1 MVVEEEPPMRRIRP
15 AAAVI
20 ALALSLTSACS
31 SGPSGTAAG
40 AEAGRPV
47 SGGSLTWAVETEPI
61 TFNPHQYAQAKA
73 RLLVWNS
80 FEALLTHDSQGGY
93 LPWLS
98 TGYEV
103 SGDGKIYTFT
113 LRTDVSFTDGT
124 KFDAAAVKA
133 NVDQFLVEGYNPTV
147 LAVQLRNLDR
157 VEVVDA
163 ATVAFHLNQPDV
175 LLLDFLSSPQGA
187 QVSPKSLKEAKNLK
201 AGGPELAGTGP
212 FVLDRYT
219 AGQDVHF
226 TKNPAY
232 NWAPANAGH
241 SGPAYLDEITYRF
254 LKESSVRVGALT
266 SGQVQVIEG
275 VPATDEA
282 LITANRQLSLQRG
295 LNSGSAYS
303 YYLNTA
309 HAPFDDLRV
318 RQAFR
323 EAVDVEAVLTGVY
336 RGTATRAWSVIGPT
350 SPFYD
355 KTLEKTYGGDTAK
368 ANKLLDD
375 AGWTA
380 RDAEGFR
387 VKDGKRLTVR
397 LVQSAPF
404 VRDRRDVLAQAVQA
418 AVKQSAGIDL
428 NVALVDQGT
437 ATKALAEGQYE
448 VFDNSRA
455 DTDAGAALNLLLH
468 SGGAINRTGL
478 RDPALDKLL
487 EEGQA
492 SSDQAKRL
500 AAYRQVQKLV
510 IADQALILP
519 LYAPADQV
527 ASATTVGGLS
537 FEPTAGVPGSA
548 YNVWLSK

>member
-1 MVVEEEPPMRRIRP
+1 MRRTRSAAALAAVVLALTAACSPGEP
-15 AAAVI
+15 AA
-20 ALALSLTSACS
+20 
-31 SGPSGTAAG
+31 SGAG
-40 AEAGRPV
+40 QPV

-73 RLLVWNS
+73 RLLVWNT
-80 FEALLTHDSQGGY
+80 FEALLTHDDKGGH
-93 LPWLS
+93 LPWLA
-98 TGYEV
+98 TGYET
-103 SGDGKIYTFT
+103 SPDGRTYTFK

-124 KFDAAAVKA
+124 RFDAAAVKA
-133 NVDQFLVEGYNPTV
+133 NVDQFAVEGYNPTV
-147 LAVQLRNLDR
+147 AAVQLRNLDR
-157 VEVVDA
+157 VEVIDP
-163 ATVAFHLNQPDV
+163 ATVAFHLERPDV

-219 AGQDVHF
+219 AGQEVHF
-226 TKNPAY
+226 TRNPAY
-232 NWAPANAGH
+232 QWAPANAGH
-241 SGPAYLDEITYRF
+241 TGPAYLDEITYRF
-254 LKESSVRVGALT
+254 LKEPSVRVGALT

-282 LITANRQLSLQRG
+282 LITGNDRLTFARG

-303 YYLNTA
+303 YYFNTA
-309 HAPFDDLRV
+309 HAPFDDIRV
-318 RQAFR
+318 RRAFR
-323 EAVDVEAVLTGVY
+323 EAVDVDAVLQGVY
-336 RGTATRAWSVIGPT
+336 RGSATRAWSVIGPT

-355 KTLEKTYGGDTAK
+355 KSLEKTYGGDAAE
-368 ANKLLDD
+368 ANRLLDE
-375 AGWTA
+375 AGWTT
-380 RDAEGFR
+380 RDADGFR
-387 VKDGKRLTVR
+387 TKDGKRLTVR

-428 NVALVDQGT
+428 NVALVDQGA
-437 ATKALAEGQYE
+437 ATQALADGAYE

-468 SGGAINRTGL
+468 SAGAINRTGVK
-478 RDPALDKLL
+478 DPELDRLL

-492 SSDQAKRL
+492 STDQAARNGTYQRVQRL
-500 AAYRQVQKLV
+500 TVT
-510 IADQALILP
+510 DQALILP

-527 ASATTVGGLS
+527 AAAATVGGLG

-548 YNVWLSK
+548 YHLWLGK

>member
-1 MVVEEEPPMRRIRP
+1 MRRTRP
-15 AAAVI
+15 AAVLAAVT
-20 ALALSLTSACS
+20 LALTAACS
-31 SGPSGTAAG
+31 PGSSAAPG
-40 AEAGRPV
+40 AGQPV

-73 RLLVWNS
+73 RLLVWNT
-80 FEALLTHDSQGGY
+80 FEALLTHDDKGGY
-93 LPWLS
+93 LPWLA
-98 TGYEV
+98 TGYET
-103 SGDGKIYTFT
+103 SPDGKTYTFR

-124 KFDAAAVKA
+124 TFDAAAVKA
-133 NVDQFLVEGYNPTV
+133 NVDQFAVEGYNPQV
-147 LAVQLRNLDR
+147 QAVQLRHLDR
-157 VEVVDA
+157 VEVVDP
-163 ATVAFHLNQPDV
+163 ATVAFHLEQPDV
-175 LLLDFLSSPQGA
+175 LILDFLSSPQGA

-212 FVLDRYT
+212 FILDRYT
-219 AGQDVHF
+219 AGQEVHF

-232 NWAPANAGH
+232 QWAPANAGH
-241 SGPAYLDEITYRF
+241 TGPAYLDEITYRF

-282 LITANRQLSLQRG
+282 LITGNDQLTFARG

-303 YYLNTA
+303 YYFNIA
-309 HAPFDDLRV
+309 HAPFDDIRV
-318 RQAFR
+318 RRAFR
-323 EAVDVEAVLTGVY
+323 EAVDVDAVLQGVY
-336 RGTATRAWSVIGPT
+336 RGSATRAWSVIGPT

-355 KTLEKTYGGDTAK
+355 RGLEKTYGGDAAE
-368 ANKLLDD
+368 ANRLLDE
-375 AGWTA
+375 AGWTT
-380 RDAEGFR
+380 RDADGFR
-387 VKDGKRLTVR
+387 TKDGKRLTVR

-437 ATKALAEGQYE
+437 ATQALADGAYE

-468 SGGAINRTGL
+468 SAGAINRTGVK
-478 RDPALDKLL
+478 DPELDRLL

-492 SSDQAKRL
+492 GGDQAARNGTYQRVQRL
-500 AAYRQVQKLV
+500 TVT
-510 IADQALILP
+510 DQALILP

-527 ASATTVGGLS
+527 AAAATVGGLG

-548 YNVWLSK
+548 YNLWLAR

>member
-1 MVVEEEPPMRRIRP
+1 MRPVRL
-15 AAAVI
+15 AAAVTTLAVTL
-20 ALALSLTSACS
+20 ALAAACS
-31 SGPSGTAAG
+31 PGSSGSPAE

-73 RLLVWNS
+73 RLLVWNT
-80 FEALLTHDSQGGY
+80 FEALLTHDSQGGH

-98 TGYEV
+98 TGHEV
-103 SGDGKIYTFT
+103 SADGKTYTFE
-113 LRTDVSFTDGT
+113 LRTDVSFADGT
-124 KFDAAAVKA
+124 KFDATAVKA
-133 NVDQFLVEGYNPTV
+133 NIDQFLVEGYNPAV
-147 LAVQLRNLDR
+147 RAVQLRHLDR
-157 VEVVDA
+157 VEVVDP
-163 ATVAFHLNQPDV
+163 ATVAFHLEQPDV

-187 QVSPKSLKEAKNLK
+187 QVSPKSLKEARNLK

-212 FVLDRYT
+212 FILDGYI
-219 AGQDVHF
+219 AGQEVHF
-226 TKNPAY
+226 TRNPAY

-241 SGPAYLDEITYRF
+241 TGPAYLDEITYRF

-275 VPATDEA
+275 VPATDEP

-323 EAVDVEAVLTGVY
+323 EAVDVDAVLTGVY
-336 RGTATRAWSVIGPT
+336 RGSATRAWSVIGPT

-355 KTLEKTYGGDTAK
+355 KSLEKTYGGDTAK
-368 ANKLLDD
+368 ANRLLDE

-387 VKDGKRLTVR
+387 TRDGKRLTVR

-437 ATKALAEGQYE
+437 ATKALADGEYE

-478 RDPALDKLL
+478 DDPRLDKLL

-492 SSDQAKRL
+492 SSDRAKRV
-500 AAYRQVQKLV
+500 AAYQQVQKLT
-510 IADQALILP
+510 ITDQALILP
-519 LYAPADQV
+519 LYAPADQI
-527 ASATTVGGLS
+527 ASATTVGGLN
-537 FEPTAGVPGSA
+537 FEPVAGVPGSA